1 MTKHTKQKEWNI
13 FYNAFWKV
21 IKRLEFQVVLAL
33 LLAIYVWV
41 FFPEISK
48 VTIDPV
54 TLEAHKVTYFHIDSI
69 AWMWDMFMKLLK
81 VFLWP
86 LLFFSVFSAVLG
98 LWDFKKLWNI
108 WLRTMLYY
116 TLTTTLAISVS
127 LILMNIFEPWVGL
140 NFWFKEFS
148 PETIEK
154 LTFSSFIWSLIPS
167 NIFQAF
173 VDLNAMQIVSTGM
186 ILWISVLAIWKNKNT
201 EALHSII
208 ETLNTWILKF
218 ISFVIKL
225 TPLGVFAIVSKVVY
239 DNGVESMINLL
250 PFVAVILFALFIHA
264 FLSLPLIWTII
275 WNFNPFKY
283 FWKVK
288 EAILVWFSTAS
299 SSATMWLSMSVAKN
313 KANLSKEV
321 VDFTFPIW
329 TTINMDGTALYQ
341 AWVAIFVAQVLGIDL
356 TIMAQLT
363 IVLIVIL
370 ASVGAAWIPGAWILI
385 LTTVFLTI
393 GLPVEAIWIILA
405 VDRVL
410 DMFRTWVNVWWDL
423 LTAKVVDKIYRKNIQ
438 EKDHSNK
445 KKKKVIIPWW
455 EVRV

>member
-1 MTKHTKQKEWNI
+1 MSKQTIHGKMESFSDTCWR
-13 FYNAFWKV
+13 V
-21 IKRLEFQVVLAL
+21 IKRLEFQVVVAL
-33 LLAIYVWV
+33 FLAIYVGV
-41 FFPEISK
+41 FFPEISSS
-48 VTIDPV
+48 
-54 TLEAHKVTYFHIDSI
+54 TLNLATGEIEKTTYFHIDSI

-98 LWDFKKLWNI
+98 LGDFKKLWNI

-116 TLTTTLAISVS
+116 MLTTTLAISVS
-127 LILMNIFEPWVGL
+127 LILMNIFEPGVWL
-140 NFWFKEFS
+140 NFGFKEFS

-154 LTFSSFIWSLIPS
+154 LTFSSFIGSLIPS

-186 ILWISVLAIWKNKNT
+186 ILWISVLAIWKNKDT
-201 EALHSII
+201 EALHALI
-208 ETLNTWILKF
+208 ETLNTGILKF

-225 TPLGVFAIVSKVVY
+225 TPFGVFAIVAKVVY
-239 DNGVESMINLL
+239 ENWVESMINLL

-264 FLSLPLIWTII
+264 FLSLPLIGTII
-275 WNFNPFKY
+275 GNFNPFKY
-283 FWKVK
+283 FRKVK
-288 EAILVWFSTAS
+288 EAILVGFSTAS

-313 KANLSKEV
+313 KAHLSKEV

-341 AWVAIFVAQVLGIDL
+341 AWVAIFVAQVLWIDL

-370 ASVGAAWIPGAWILI
+370 ASVWAAGIPWAGILI

-393 GLPVEAIWIILA
+393 WLPVEAIWIILA
-405 VDRVL
+405 VDRIL
-410 DMFRTWVNVWWDL
+410 DMFRTGVNVWWDL
-423 LTAKVVDKIYRKNIQ
+423 LTAKVVDKIYRKNIDTA
-438 EKDHSNK
+438 ENK
-445 KKKKVIIPWW
+445 KKKKKIIIPGS
-455 EVRV
+455 EVQA

>member
-1 MTKHTKQKEWNI
+1 
-13 FYNAFWKV
+13 
-21 IKRLEFQVVLAL
+21 
-33 LLAIYVWV
+33 
-41 FFPEISK
+41 
-48 VTIDPV
+48 
-54 TLEAHKVTYFHIDSI
+54 
-69 AWMWDMFMKLLK
+69 
-81 VFLWP
+81 
-86 LLFFSVFSAVLG
+86 
-98 LWDFKKLWNI
+98 
-108 WLRTMLYY
+108 
-116 TLTTTLAISVS
+116 
-127 LILMNIFEPWVGL
+127 
-140 NFWFKEFS
+140 
-148 PETIEK
+148 
-154 LTFSSFIWSLIPS
+154 
-167 NIFQAF
+167 
-173 VDLNAMQIVSTGM
+173 
-186 ILWISVLAIWKNKNT
+186 
-201 EALHSII
+201 
-208 ETLNTWILKF
+208 
-218 ISFVIKL
+218 
-225 TPLGVFAIVSKVVY
+225 
-239 DNGVESMINLL
+239 
-250 PFVAVILFALFIHA
+250 
-264 FLSLPLIWTII
+264 
-275 WNFNPFKY
+275 
-283 FWKVK
+283 
-288 EAILVWFSTAS
+288 
-299 SSATMWLSMSVAKN
+299 MWLSMSVAKN

>member
-1 MTKHTKQKEWNI
+1 MSKQTIHGKMESFSDTCWR
-13 FYNAFWKV
+13 V
-21 IKRLEFQVVLAL
+21 IKRLEFQVVVAL
-33 LLAIYVWV
+33 FLAIYVGV
-41 FFPEISK
+41 FFPEISSS
-48 VTIDPV
+48 
-54 TLEAHKVTYFHIDSI
+54 TLNLATGEIEKTTYFHIDSI

-98 LWDFKKLWNI
+98 LGDFKKLWNI

-116 TLTTTLAISVS
+116 MLTTTLAISVS
-127 LILMNIFEPWVGL
+127 LILMNIFEPGVGL
-140 NFWFKEFS
+140 NFGFKEFS

-154 LTFSSFIWSLIPS
+154 LTFSSFIGSLIPS

-186 ILWISVLAIWKNKNT
+186 ILWISVLAIWKNKDT
-201 EALHSII
+201 EALHALI
-208 ETLNTWILKF
+208 ETLNTGILKF

-225 TPLGVFAIVSKVVY
+225 TPFGVFAIVAKVVY
-239 DNGVESMINLL
+239 ENWVESMINLL

-264 FLSLPLIWTII
+264 FLSLPLIGTII
-275 WNFNPFKY
+275 GNFNPFKY
-283 FWKVK
+283 FRKVK
-288 EAILVWFSTAS
+288 EAILVGFSTAS

-313 KANLSKEV
+313 KAHLSKEV

-341 AWVAIFVAQVLGIDL
+341 AWVAIFVAQVLWIDL

-370 ASVGAAWIPGAWILI
+370 ASVWAAGIPWAGILI

-393 GLPVEAIWIILA
+393 WLPVEAIWIILA
-405 VDRVL
+405 VDRIL
-410 DMFRTWVNVWWDL
+410 DMFRTGVNVWWDL
-423 LTAKVVDKIYRKNIQ
+423 LTAKVVDKIYRKNIDTA
-438 EKDHSNK
+438 ENK
-445 KKKKVIIPWW
+445 KKKKKIIIPGS
-455 EVRV
+455 EVQA

>member
-1 MTKHTKQKEWNI
+1 MSKQTIQGKMKSFSDTCWR
-13 FYNAFWKV
+13 V
-21 IKRLEFQVVLAL
+21 IKRLEFQVVVAL
-33 LLAIYVWV
+33 FLAIYVGV
-41 FFPEISK
+41 FFPEISSS
-48 VTIDPV
+48 
-54 TLEAHKVTYFHIDSI
+54 TLNLATGEIEKTTYFHIDSI

-98 LWDFKKLWNI
+98 LGDFKKLWNI

-116 TLTTTLAISVS
+116 MLTTTLAISVS
-127 LILMNIFEPWVGL
+127 LILMNIFEPGVGL
-140 NFWFKEFS
+140 NFGFKEFS

-154 LTFSSFIWSLIPS
+154 LTFSSFIGSLIPS

-186 ILWISVLAIWKNKNT
+186 ILWISVLAIWKNKDT
-201 EALHSII
+201 EALHALI
-208 ETLNTWILKF
+208 ETLNTGILKF

-225 TPLGVFAIVSKVVY
+225 TPFGVFAIVAKVVY
-239 DNGVESMINLL
+239 ENWVESMINLL

-264 FLSLPLIWTII
+264 FLSLPLIGTII
-275 WNFNPFKY
+275 GNFNPFKY
-283 FWKVK
+283 FRKVK
-288 EAILVWFSTAS
+288 EAILVGFSTAS

-313 KANLSKEV
+313 KAHLSKEV

-341 AWVAIFVAQVLGIDL
+341 AWVAIFVAQVLWIDL

-370 ASVGAAWIPGAWILI
+370 ASVWAAGIPWAGILI

-393 GLPVEAIWIILA
+393 WLPVEAIWIILA
-405 VDRVL
+405 VDRIL
-410 DMFRTWVNVWWDL
+410 DMFRTGVNVWWDL
-423 LTAKVVDKIYRKNIQ
+423 LTAKVVDKIYRKNI
-438 EKDHSNK
+438 DTAGNK
-445 KKKKVIIPWW
+445 KKKKKIIIPGS
-455 EVRV
+455 EVQA

>member
-1 MTKHTKQKEWNI
+1 MSKQTIQGKMESFSDTCWR
-13 FYNAFWKV
+13 V
-21 IKRLEFQVVLAL
+21 IKRLEFQVVVAL
-33 LLAIYVWV
+33 FLAIYVGV
-41 FFPEISK
+41 FFPEISSS
-48 VTIDPV
+48 
-54 TLEAHKVTYFHIDSI
+54 TLNLATGEIEKTTYFHIDSI

-98 LWDFKKLWNI
+98 LGDFKKLWNI

-116 TLTTTLAISVS
+116 MLTTTLAISVS
-127 LILMNIFEPWVGL
+127 LILMNIFEPGVWL
-140 NFWFKEFS
+140 NFGFKEFS

-154 LTFSSFIWSLIPS
+154 LTFSSFIGSLIPS

-186 ILWISVLAIWKNKNT
+186 ILWISVLAIWKNKDT
-201 EALHSII
+201 EALHALI
-208 ETLNTWILKF
+208 ETLNTGILKF

-225 TPLGVFAIVSKVVY
+225 TPFGVFAIVAKVVY
-239 DNGVESMINLL
+239 ENWVESMINLL

-264 FLSLPLIWTII
+264 FLSLPLIGTII
-275 WNFNPFKY
+275 GNFNPFKY
-283 FWKVK
+283 FRKVK
-288 EAILVWFSTAS
+288 EAILVGFSTAS

-313 KANLSKEV
+313 KAHLSKEV

-341 AWVAIFVAQVLGIDL
+341 AWVAIFVAQVLWIDL

-370 ASVGAAWIPGAWILI
+370 ASVWAAGIPWAGILI

-393 GLPVEAIWIILA
+393 WLPVEAIWIILA
-405 VDRVL
+405 VDRIL
-410 DMFRTWVNVWWDL
+410 DMFRTGVNVWWDL
-423 LTAKVVDKIYRKNIQ
+423 LTAKVVDKIYRKNIDTA
-438 EKDHSNK
+438 ENK
-445 KKKKVIIPWW
+445 KKKKKIIIPGS
-455 EVRV
+455 EVQA